1 MNTIGRYQVV
11 GRLGRGGM
19 ATVYKALAPVTGRL
33 TAVKLLRPR
42 DILLDVV
49 GEEALCRTFL
59 EEARVMGGLDHPH
72 LARIL
77 DCDFHQGRPFFV
89 LEYYAHSLGSF
100 IGEAYR
106 VEAPSRLVSL
116 GKARDYLRQALL
128 GLERLHFAG
137 IVHRDIKPYNLMITS
152 DDRVKI
158 IDFGLSRVH
167 GEESVRPPGV
177 QVGSPFYAAPEQERT
192 PEAVDGRADLYS
204 LAVMALRMLSGRL
217 FDSRKTMGILLDE
230 VQAGCGKSWR
240 EWLERGLRWRP
251 EERFADA
258 REMLTA
264 LQALT
269 VAPGSPKTVAPE
281 QWLWPVVPRRQAK
294 RILYKDIGDDL
305 DLDPLLRPRRL
316 CCPQLI
322 DRGSTLCLDRHT
334 GLTWQRLGA
343 GFSLNWWQ
351 AGEYVRQLNER
362 GEGGHG
368 NWRLPTCEELR
379 TVLSPSAACGET
391 TASSLFDPSV
401 HWLWSCDPGTK
412 KQAWSVDVIEGFFER
427 LDRDGTASVCAVR
440 SASGT

>member
-42 DILLDVV
+42 DVLLDLV
-49 GEEALCRTFL
+49 GEEGLCRAFL
-59 EEARVMGGLDHPH
+59 KEARVMGGLDHPH

-77 DCDFHQGRPFFV
+77 DCDSHQGRPFFV

-100 IGEAYR
+100 IGESYR

-116 GKARDYLRQALL
+116 GKTRDYLCQALL

-158 IDFGLSRVH
+158 IDFGLSRVR
-167 GEESVRPPGV
+167 GEESVRPPGM
-177 QVGSPFYAAPEQERT
+177 QVGSPFYAAPEQERA
-192 PEAVDGRADLYS
+192 PESVDGRADLYS

-217 FDSRKTMGILLDE
+217 FDSRKALTTLLDE
-230 VQAGCGKSWR
+230 VQVVCGKFWR
-240 EWLERGLRWRP
+240 EWLEKGLRWRP

-258 REMLTA
+258 REMRLA
-264 LQALT
+264 LQGLP
-269 VAPGSPKTVAPE
+269 VVPGSPKAIAAE
-281 QWLWPVVPRRQAK
+281 QWSWPVVPRRQAK
-294 RILYKDIGDDL
+294 RILYKDIGDEL
-305 DLDPLLRPRRL
+305 DLDPLHRPRRF

-322 DRGSTLCLDRHT
+322 DKGSSLCLDRFT

-343 GFSLNWWQ
+343 GFPLNWWQ
-351 AGEYVRQLNER
+351 AGEYVRQLSER

-368 NWRLPTCEELR
+368 DWRLPTCEELR
-379 TVLSPSAACGET
+379 TVLSPSWACTGA
-391 TASSLFDPSV
+391 TAPSLFDPSV
-401 HWLWSCDPGTK
+401 HWLWSCDPSTK
-412 KQAWSVDVIEGFFER
+412 KQAWSADVIEGFFER

-440 SASGT
+440 SSRGD